1 MSDEKHPQTRTYDA
15 LNTRNLAAKREY
27 VRGLEQRRDPE
38 AISLLVECLCD
49 ESWFL
54 RQLAEQAF
62 LRLGAEGA
70 PVLLPLLEQ
79 GLWFT
84 RSSAAGILGRLG
96 YSPAVPGLLRLSEDG
111 NRLVAESAREALL
124 EIGRSSGAVRIAHVL
139 HRTPPDVRRRRLEEI
154 AARDAALAERVARLM
169 RNEELMAAEDV
180 EQLTDDHPAVR
191 ASEDGFEWEVLTSP
205 PLARESPAPAEA
217 GGASSQ
223 QPPAGTEAEPP
234 GPREDEGG
242 SSA

>member
-1 MSDEKHPQTRTYDA
+1 MSEDKPPQTRTYDA

-70 PVLLPLLEQ
+70 AVLLPLLEQ

-84 RSSAAGILGRLG
+84 RSSAG
-96 YSPAVPGLLRLSEDG
+96 
-111 NRLVAESAREALL
+111 
-124 EIGRSSGAVRIAHVL
+124 
-139 HRTPPDVRRRRLEEI
+139 
-154 AARDAALAERVARLM
+154 
-169 RNEELMAAEDV
+169 
-180 EQLTDDHPAVR
+180 
-191 ASEDGFEWEVLTSP
+191 
-205 PLARESPAPAEA
+205 
-217 GGASSQ
+217 
-223 QPPAGTEAEPP
+223 
-234 GPREDEGG
+234 GPRRSERG
-242 SSA
+242 SDAGD